1 MGTFNAATAVEALGF
16 DFTAFGGSAGVIPEP
31 STDQV
36 NMFLKTIRNV
46 AVTINPEATDTEAIE
61 AMKNITEEQAN
72 AMGDTLKQSM
82 VDLCSGAFPIEDL
95 NRLPYRVFAA
105 FSGWL
110 AGSLRPEVS
119 TSGTNR

>member
-16 DFTAFGGSAGVIPEP
+16 DFSAFGGAVGVIPEF
-31 STDQV
+31 TTEQV
-36 NMFLKTIRNV
+36 NTFLKEIRKV
-46 AVTINPEATDTEAIE
+46 ASTINPEATDTEAIE
-61 AMKNITEEQAN
+61 ALKEITEEQAEM
-72 AMGDTLKQSM
+72 MGDTLKQAL
-82 VDLCSGAFPIEDL
+82 VDLCSGVVTLEDL

-119 TSGTNR
+119 TSGTSR